1 MEIYRCRA
9 IFFAGPAVCILA
21 CAALCLAQAPPN
33 DSYRLA
39 ELKFN
44 GLNHFTNEQVSMAIG
59 LHVGDRVRPARLAA
73 AADFLARSGAFDNV
87 NFRYSSDAG
96 AMTAEFRL
104 VETQKMLPCF
114 FDNFVWFS
122 DEQIDQALRK
132 RVPFYAGV
140 VPESG
145 DTVEQ
150 VRLALRD
157 LIRASG
163 IQGDVEEMAS
173 SDAIGRPVSGFVFRV
188 TGVSMPIRS
197 AGFPG
202 ASAVSEGDLIAAS
215 KQIVGQ
221 DFSSNF
227 VSTFASASLVPIYR
241 RRGYL
246 RARFEQPRAR
256 IISGAGDASHPEIA
270 ASIRVTEGI
279 EFLWARAEW
288 NGNHQFSSDDLDRLL
303 GMKPREVANQEKVE
317 AGLVAIAKAYEKRG
331 FVDAAVRNQILL
343 EDATRLASWDV
354 SINEGPQYRM
364 GKVVFTGLTERA
376 AKELT
381 EGWKLKPGEVYDGT
395 YPVDFMQKVAPT
407 TLLKNGVQ
415 NMRTAMKLERDKQ
428 NAIVD
433 LYIVFR

>member
-1 MEIYRCRA
+1 MRIRRHRA
-9 IFFAGPAVCILA
+9 VFFTALVVCILA
-21 CAALCLAQAPPN
+21 RATLCFAQGPSN

-44 GLNHFTNEQVSMAIG
+44 GLNRFTGEQVSMAIG
-59 LHVGDRVRPARLAA
+59 LHVGDRVQPARLAA
-73 AADFLARSGAFDNV
+73 AADFLAKSGAFDNV

-150 VRLALRD
+150 VRVALRD

-163 IQGDVEEMAS
+163 IQGDVSEIAS
-173 SDAIGRPVSGFVFRV
+173 SDGIGRPISRFVFRV
-188 TGVSMPIRS
+188 TGISMPIRS

-215 KQIVGQ
+215 KEIMGQ
-221 DFSSNF
+221 DFSSSF
-227 VSTFASASLVPIYR
+227 VSTFASAGLVPLYR

-246 RARFEQPRAR
+246 RARFEQPQAK
-256 IISGAGDASHPEIA
+256 IIGAAVDASHPEVAVNIPV
-270 ASIRVTEGI
+270 SEGI

-288 NGNHQFSSDDLDRLL
+288 NGNHQFSTDDLDRLL

-317 AGLVAIAKAYEKRG
+317 AGLAAITKAYEKRG
-331 FVDAAVRNQILL
+331 FVDAAVRDEIVL

-354 SINEGPQYRM
+354 IINEGPQYHM

-381 EGWKLKPGEVYDGT
+381 EGWKLKSGDIYDST

-407 TLLKNGVQ
+407 TLLENGVK
-415 NMRTAMKLERDKQ
+415 NMRTSMKLERDKL